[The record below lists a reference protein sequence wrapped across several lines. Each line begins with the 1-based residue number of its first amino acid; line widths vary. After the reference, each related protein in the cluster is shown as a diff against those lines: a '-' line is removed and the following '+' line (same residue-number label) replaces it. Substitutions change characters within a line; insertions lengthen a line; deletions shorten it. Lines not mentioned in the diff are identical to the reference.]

1 MSINTLVGKFGGFA
15 GVGGGYGI
23 LEVVYAPPGSQYTAG
38 QTIDLQI
45 ETDNTLVLRNEPVSP
60 NLGYYVLKPLDNFP
74 ISVTMFGSGGN
85 GNPSG
90 PGGGPGG
97 NAGAVT
103 GTIPETYFI
112 AGNNYKLYVGGS
124 PTPANAG
131 GHGSAIVINGPGSPS
146 TAFNPLDTTV
156 MIAGGGGGGGGG
168 GGSGTGGGGGFP
180 AGSGGTPGS
189 ETSPGPYGVGGNG
202 GPGGTQS
209 SGGVTPPQ
217 PLNPQGPAGG
227 FYKNGYITGFNN
239 QGSSLQYG
247 GYGGGYYSGASGNGS
262 AFGGPIPGSGSGGG
276 GGGGSNHANNTIVTS
291 ITQYSGPGIP
301 GVPYFGTH
309 GPFGIGGAR
318 GPSPAQTAGA
328 IFVKLN
334 LN

>member
-1 MSINTLVGKFGGFA
+1 
-15 GVGGGYGI
+15 

-38 QTIDLQI
+38 QTIDLQN
-45 ETDNTLVLRNEPVSP
+45 EPDNTLVLRNEPVSP

-85 GNPSG
+85 GNPAG
-90 PGGGPGG
+90 DPGSGPGG

-124 PTPANAG
+124 PTPTPAG

-146 TAFNPLDTTV
+146 TAFNPLDTTI

-168 GGSGTGGGGGFP
+168 APSADGIGGFGGFP
-180 AGSGGTPGS
+180 AGSDGTPGVA
-189 ETSPGPYGVGGNG
+189 TSPGPYAVGGNG

-227 FYKNGYITGFNN
+227 FYKNGYITGVSN
-239 QGSSLQYG
+239 QHPSG
-247 GYGGGYYSGASGNGS
+247 GGWGGGGGGYYSGASGNGG
-262 AFGGPIPGSGSGGG
+262 AYGGPIPGSGSAGG
-276 GGGGSNHANNTIVTS
+276 GGGGSNHANNIIVTS
-291 ITQYSGPGIP
+291 ITEYSGPGIP

>member
-1 MSINTLVGKFGGFA
+1 MSINTLVGRFGGFS

-23 LEVVYAPPGSQYTAG
+23 LEVVYAPLGSQYTAG

-124 PTPANAG
+124 PTPVPAG

-146 TAFNPLDTTV
+146 TAFNPLDTTI
-156 MIAGGGGGGGGG
+156 MITGGGGGGGGG
-168 GGSGTGGGGGFP
+168 GGSGTGGVGGFP

-189 ETSPGPYGVGGNG
+189 ETSPGPYASGGNG

-227 FYKNGYITGFNN
+227 FYKNGYITGVTN
-239 QGSSLQYG
+239 GGPSLQYG
-247 GYGGGYYSGASGNGS
+247 GGGGGYYSGASGNGS

-276 GGGGSNHANNTIVTS
+276 GGGGSNHANTTIVTS
-291 ITQYSGPGIP
+291 ITEYSGPGIP